1 MRQMLLFPDP
11 KPLVERL
18 GVEFF
23 RSAPAC
29 PGVYLMRDAADSVL
43 YVGKAKNLRKRLG
56 SYRVANPNRMKRRQL
71 RLLRAVSRI
80 ELLACESE
88 DSALAR
94 ESELLRNLRPKF
106 NRAGT
111 WPGPKRFLLWRIA
124 GAELEIGVGEIAAP
138 GWQAYGP
145 MGSSIITLRDVL
157 ARLLWRVAHPEMPVC
172 NMPVGW
178 WHGRFESR
186 AAIAI
191 NSSGLLEL
199 LNQILSEV
207 PEPAIER
214 LLEMV
219 SNAPRVFDKAA
230 MALDLEWL
238 IAYISKKT
246 GRALEPV
253 IRQ

>member
-18 GVEFF
+18 GAEFF

-56 SYRVANPNRMKRRQL
+56 SYRVANPDRMKRRQL

-124 GAELEIGVGEIAAP
+124 GADLEIAVSESAGS

-145 MGSSIITLRDVL
+145 MGSSVITLRNVL
-157 ARLLWRVAHPEMPVC
+157 VRLLWGVAHPVC
-172 NMPVGW
+172 NMPAGW
-178 WHGRFESR
+178 WHGRFESP
-186 AAIAI
+186 ASIAI
-191 NSSGLLEL
+191 NSRDLVEL
-199 LNQILSEV
+199 LNQILSEA

-219 SNAPRVFDKAA
+219 SNAPQLFDKAA

-238 IAYISKKT
+238 ITCVSKKT
-246 GRALEPV
+246 GRTV
-253 IRQ
+253 GMTNTKD